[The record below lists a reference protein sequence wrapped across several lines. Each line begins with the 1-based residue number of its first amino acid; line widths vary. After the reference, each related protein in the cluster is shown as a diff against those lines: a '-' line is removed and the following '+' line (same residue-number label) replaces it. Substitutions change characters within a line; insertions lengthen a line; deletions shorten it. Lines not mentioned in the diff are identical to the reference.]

1 MPKSRSKR
9 SSYTPPTPPKPKSS
23 PRWLPWLGLGLIILG
38 ILLVVGSYLVPG
50 LPGGNI
56 TIVVGF
62 VLMGGG
68 LLTLSQYR

>member
-9 SSYTPPTPPKPKSS
+9 SSYTPPPPPKPKSS
-23 PRWLPWLGLGLIILG
+23 PRWVPWVGLGLILVG
-38 ILLVVGSYLVPG
+38 ILLVVLSYLVPG

-68 LLTLSQYR
+68 LLALSQYR